1 MKKMLIGL
9 VILSLSSTSFAV
21 QSSQQTKKVTKKQI
35 SSSIANK
42 SCLQARKTLIN
53 NGWKPNVQNSD
64 YEPTDSQKV
73 IMRKYADLESCAP
86 TGYGEC
92 NGVYKRGN
100 QYLLVTYSAEG
111 SLEGFESPSCG
122 VVNFQLSN
130 SPF

>member
-9 VILSLSSTSFAV
+9 VVLSLSSTSFAA
-21 QSSQQTKKVTKKQI
+21 QGSQQPKKVTNKQI

-53 NGWKPNVQNSD
+53 NGWKPNVQNRDS
-64 YEPTDSQKV
+64 EPFEFQKV
-73 IMRKYADLESCAP
+73 IMRKYPDLESCAP

-100 QYLLVTYSAEG
+100 QYLMVTYLAEG
-111 SLEGFESPSCG
+111 SQERFESSYCG
-122 VVNFQLSN
+122 TGEFKLSN

>member
-9 VILSLSSTSFAV
+9 VVLSLSSTSFAA
-21 QSSQQTKKVTKKQI
+21 QGSQQPKKVTNKQI

-53 NGWKPNVQNSD
+53 NGWKAFHTNRIEEES
-64 YEPTDSQKV
+64 ESQQAFLK
-73 IMRKYADLESCAP
+73 KYPDLNYCQA

-92 NGVYKRGN
+92 YGSYKRGS
-100 QYLLVTYSAEG
+100 QYLMVTYSAEG
-111 SLEGFESPSCG
+111 TQEGFESSYCG
-122 VVNFQLSN
+122 TGEFKLSN

>member
-1 MKKMLIGL
+1 M
-9 VILSLSSTSFAV
+9 
-21 QSSQQTKKVTKKQI
+21 TKKQI

-122 VVNFQLSN
+122 VVNFHLSN